1 MAPRVLTHSACDNRR
16 KHHGSHRLAD
26 KRDGVQVSGRGK
38 EVKVVLEALQ
48 RSLLEV

>member
-1 MAPRVLTHSACDNRR
+1 MEAIAWPTSAMACKFLV
-16 KHHGSHRLAD
+16 
-26 KRDGVQVSGRGK
+26 